1 MLNDNDKAIGDY
13 DTREAKIEQQAKDLV
28 NHGIS
33 AMEDNFEAIA
43 TFDDLLDAFVDSPEF
58 REVMKK
64 DMRYAGHV
72 REHALVCAHR
82 LLSKK

>member
-1 MLNDNDKAIGDY
+1 MQDNDKAIGDY
-13 DTREAKIEQQAKDLV
+13 DTLEAKIEQQAKDLV

-33 AMEDNFEAIA
+33 AMDNEFEAVA
-43 TFDDLLDAFVDSPEF
+43 TFDDLLDEFVDSPEF

-64 DMRYAGHV
+64 DMRFAGPV

-82 LLSKK
+82 LLSRK